1 MRRGSG
7 TRSEGGD
14 LPIRS
19 VVGVFI
25 GTFGT
30 CPPSYYL
37 LKESNAIIR
46 TMTKRLSES
55 PESFLPLTPVAFEIL
70 LALAEGERHGY
81 EVMIAIERRSAGRI
95 SPNPGTL
102 YRALDRLVQEGLL
115 TSGVRSVEGESRRVF
130 SLSPLGRAVAAAEA
144 ARLSDQVLA
153 ARSLRLFK
161 RSGA

>member
-1 MRRGSG
+1 
-7 TRSEGGD
+7 
-14 LPIRS
+14 
-19 VVGVFI
+19 
-25 GTFGT
+25 
-30 CPPSYYL
+30 
-37 LKESNAIIR
+37 
-46 TMTKRLSES
+46 MTKRVAKS

-70 LALAEGERHGY
+70 LALAESERHGY
-81 EVMIAIERRSAGRI
+81 EVMTEIERRSGGAI

-115 TSGVRSVEGESRRVF
+115 TFAVRSVDGESRRVF

-153 ARSLRLFK
+153 ARSVRLIK

>member
-1 MRRGSG
+1 
-7 TRSEGGD
+7 
-14 LPIRS
+14 
-19 VVGVFI
+19 
-25 GTFGT
+25 
-30 CPPSYYL
+30 
-37 LKESNAIIR
+37 
-46 TMTKRLSES
+46 MTKRLTQS

-70 LALAEGERHGY
+70 LALGEGERHGY
-81 EVMIAIERRSAGRI
+81 EVMVDIERRSGGRI

-115 TSGVRSVEGESRRVF
+115 TSAVRPVDGESRRLF

-153 ARSLRLFK
+153 ARSLQLFK

>member
-1 MRRGSG
+1 MARHLRQ
-7 TRSEGGD
+7 
-14 LPIRS
+14 
-19 VVGVFI
+19 
-25 GTFGT
+25 
-30 CPPSYYL
+30 
-37 LKESNAIIR
+37 
-46 TMTKRLSES
+46 S

-81 EVMIAIERRSAGRI
+81 DVMIEIERRTGGRI

-115 TSGVRSVEGESRRVF
+115 TFAIRSVEGDARRVF
-130 SLSPLGRAVAAAEA
+130 SLSPLGRSVAAAEA

-161 RSGA
+161 GSGA

>member
-1 MRRGSG
+1 MTNRRS
-7 TRSEGGD
+7 T
-14 LPIRS
+14 
-19 VVGVFI
+19 
-25 GTFGT
+25 
-30 CPPSYYL
+30 
-37 LKESNAIIR
+37 
-46 TMTKRLSES
+46 S

-81 EVMIAIERRSAGRI
+81 EIMIEIERRSAGRI

-115 TSGVRSVEGESRRVF
+115 TSAVRAVDGESRRLF
-130 SLSPLGRAVAAAEA
+130 ALSPLGRAVAAAEA

-153 ARSLRLFK
+153 ARSLRLFN

>member
-1 MRRGSG
+1 MTNRRSQ
-7 TRSEGGD
+7 
-14 LPIRS
+14 
-19 VVGVFI
+19 
-25 GTFGT
+25 
-30 CPPSYYL
+30 
-37 LKESNAIIR
+37 
-46 TMTKRLSES
+46 S

-81 EVMIAIERRSAGRI
+81 DVMIEIERRSAGRI

-115 TSGVRSVEGESRRVF
+115 TTTVRSVEGESRRLF
-130 SLSPLGRAVAAAEA
+130 ALSALGRAVAAAEA

>member
-1 MRRGSG
+1 
-7 TRSEGGD
+7 
-14 LPIRS
+14 
-19 VVGVFI
+19 
-25 GTFGT
+25 
-30 CPPSYYL
+30 
-37 LKESNAIIR
+37 
-46 TMTKRLSES
+46 MTKQADTTA
-55 PESFLPLTPVAFEIL
+55 ESFLPLTPVAFEIL

-81 EVMIAIERRSAGRI
+81 DVMIEIERRSGGRI

-102 YRALDRLVQEGLL
+102 YRALDRLLQEGLL
-115 TSGVRSVEGESRRVF
+115 TAAVRSVDGESRRLF

>member
-1 MRRGSG
+1 
-7 TRSEGGD
+7 
-14 LPIRS
+14 
-19 VVGVFI
+19 
-25 GTFGT
+25 
-30 CPPSYYL
+30 
-37 LKESNAIIR
+37 
-46 TMTKRLSES
+46 MTKRLSKS

-81 EVMIAIERRSAGRI
+81 EVMIEIERRSAGRI

-115 TSGVRSVEGESRRVF
+115 TSAVRSVENESRRVF
-130 SLSPLGRAVAAAEA
+130 SLSPLGRAVAAGEA

-153 ARSLRLFK
+153 ARSLRLLK

>member
-1 MRRGSG
+1 M
-7 TRSEGGD
+7 TRH
-14 LPIRS
+14 
-19 VVGVFI
+19 
-25 GTFGT
+25 
-30 CPPSYYL
+30 
-37 LKESNAIIR
+37 
-46 TMTKRLSES
+46 LSTS

-81 EVMIAIERRSAGRI
+81 DVMIESERRTAGRI

-115 TSGVRSVEGESRRVF
+115 TFAVRSVDGDSRRVF
-130 SLSPLGRAVAAAEA
+130 SLSPLGRAVATAEA

-161 RSGA
+161 GSGA

>member
-1 MRRGSG
+1 MRLTHVRRCSEPRRSLSG
-7 TRSEGGD
+7 TF
-14 LPIRS
+14 L
-19 VVGVFI
+19 
-25 GTFGT
+25 T
-30 CPPSYYL
+30 CLPSYYL
-37 LKESNAIIR
+37 LKESNARGI
-46 TMTKRLSES
+46 MMKRLSES

-81 EVMIAIERRSAGRI
+81 EVMIDIERRSAGRI

-115 TSGVRSVEGESRRVF
+115 RSAVRAVEGESRRVF
-130 SLSPLGRAVAAAEA
+130 SLSALGRAVAAAEA
-144 ARLSDQVLA
+144 ERLSDQVLA